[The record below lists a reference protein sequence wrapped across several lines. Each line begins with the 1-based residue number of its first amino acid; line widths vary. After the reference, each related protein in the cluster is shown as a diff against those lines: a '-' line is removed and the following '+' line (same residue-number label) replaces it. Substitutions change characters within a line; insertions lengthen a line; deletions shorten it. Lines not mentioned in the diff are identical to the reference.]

1 MESSDASLRRGTPY
15 QRVPRFDRVWAT
27 IRLTLLEPGVVWA
40 NARPLWH
47 SAWQLQNLTLLMASV
62 GYGVGV
68 AFAVADIG
76 LPRGSAD
83 VGLHFALGMF
93 FAAPSFI
100 VLFLVAAVVGAVLR
114 SSRGGQG
121 FDKVLATT
129 VVGHAAAGFVPG
141 AVASSVSGIVMDL
154 MRMRPGV
161 CLWVQAACWLLGL
174 GWFLMSVVGGAA
186 EMRYANRDRR
196 WVEEED
202 A

>member
-1 MESSDASLRRGTPY
+1 M
-15 QRVPRFDRVWAT
+15 
-27 IRLTLLEPGVVWA
+27 
-40 NARPLWH
+40 
-47 SAWQLQNLTLLMASV
+47 
-62 GYGVGV
+62 

-76 LPRGSAD
+76 LPGASAD

-141 AVASSVSGIVMDL
+141 AMASSVSGIVMDL
-154 MRMRPGV
+154 IWVRPVV
-161 CLWVQAACWLLGL
+161 CFAVQAACWVLGL
-174 GWFLMSVVGGAA
+174 GWFVVSVVGGVAA
-186 EMRYANRDRR
+186 MRYANRDGR
-196 WVEEED
+196 WLEEE